1 MKITTILDQIDLGS
15 MALPEFQRG
24 YVWNREQVRELMQS
38 LYHRYPVG
46 SLLVWITRA
55 ESLSMRGDGPVAPS
69 VVELILDGQQRITSL
84 YGIIRGRSPQ
94 FFDGNAQAFTGLY
107 FHLDDEAFEFYGP
120 LKMKDNPLW
129 INVTELMQMGAGE
142 AIQRLLA
149 NQEFQPK
156 LTSYIN
162 RLNAIDGIKNIEL
175 HVEKVTG
182 DDKSV
187 DVVVEIFNRV
197 NSGGTKLSKGDLAL
211 AKICA
216 LWPQARQEMKACLTR
231 WETAG
236 FSFDLDWLL
245 RNITTILTDQA
256 MFSALKDIDTPTF
269 QHGLQ
274 QAEKACN
281 YLLNMISGRLGL
293 DHNRVLGGR
302 YAFPVM
308 TCYLAHNGGKLQDAR
323 QQDKLLYWYVHSFLS
338 GRFTGSTETV
348 LNQDLRV
355 LDTTPGSLDR
365 LIEQLRLSRRDLQI
379 RPEDFAVSTLGA
391 RYYPLLYMLTRVC
404 GARDWGNGLILSAQM
419 LGKLNA
425 LQVHHIF
432 PRALLYKHGYAQ
444 SEVNAIANFC
454 FLTQDSN
461 LGISDQEP
469 SLYFK
474 KIEERFPGALAS
486 QWIPMDSDLWKT
498 ERYTDFLA
506 ERRTLLADAANHFLD
521 TLLNGIPTTVNYS
534 TELIHSAIAVT
545 GEEDHELQSLVSW
558 VITHGL
564 PKPELDVEISDSR
577 TGEVLTLVD
586 AAWPKGLQEGYSQP
600 IALCLE
606 ADEQKV
612 AIINQAGYRF
622 FTRSDTLRSYLEEQ
636 IEGAKQVV

>member
-24 YVWNREQVRELMQS
+24 YVWNRDQVRELMQS

-46 SLLVWITRA
+46 SLLVWLTKT
-55 ESLSMRGDGPVAPS
+55 ESLSIRGDGPVAPS

-84 YGIIRGRSPQ
+84 YGIIRGKPPM
-94 FFDGNAQAFTGLY
+94 FFDGNEQAFTGLY
-107 FHLDDEAFEFYGP
+107 FQLDDEVFEFYGP

-129 INVTELMQMGAGE
+129 INVTELMQIGAGE
-142 AIQRLLA
+142 AIKRLLTI
-149 NQEFQPK
+149 QELQPN
-156 LTSYIN
+156 LTTYIN

-187 DVVVEIFNRV
+187 DIVVDIFNRV
-197 NSGGTKLSKGDLAL
+197 NRGGTKLSKGDLAL

-216 LWPQARQEMKACLTR
+216 SWPQARQEMKACITR
-231 WETAG
+231 WGNAG
-236 FSFDLDWLL
+236 FFFDLDWLL
-245 RNITTILTDQA
+245 RNITTILTGQA
-256 MFSALKDIDTPTF
+256 MFSALKDIDALTF
-269 QHGLQ
+269 QNGLI
-274 QAEKACN
+274 QAERACN

-293 DHNRVLGGR
+293 DYNRVLGGR

-308 TCYLAHNGGKLQDAR
+308 TSYLAHNGGKLQDAR
-323 QQDKLLYWYVHSFLS
+323 QQDKMLYWYVHSFLS
-338 GRFTGSTETV
+338 GRFTGSTESV

-355 LDTTPGSLDR
+355 LDDTSNTLDR

-404 GARDWGNGLILSAQM
+404 GARDWGNGLILSANM
-419 LGKLNA
+419 LGKLNG

-432 PRALLYKHGYAQ
+432 PRALLYKHHYPQ
-444 SEVNAIANFC
+444 SQVNAIANFC

-461 LGISDQEP
+461 LVISDQEP
-469 SLYFK
+469 SIYFK
-474 KIEERFPGALAS
+474 KIEHDFPGALAS
-486 QWIPMDSDLWKT
+486 QWIPMDSNLWKL

-506 ERRTLLADAANHFLD
+506 ERRRLLADAANHFLD
-521 TLLNGIPTTVNYS
+521 ALLKGIPTTVDYS
-534 TELIHSAIAVT
+534 TELIQPATEVS
-545 GEEDHELQSLVSW
+545 GEEDHELQTFVSW
-558 VITHGL
+558 VIANGL
-564 PKPELDVEISDSR
+564 PKPEQDYEVCDTI
-577 TGEVLTLVD
+577 TGEVLTIVN
-586 AAWPKGLQEGYSQP
+586 AAWPKGLQEEFSQP

-606 ADEQKV
+606 ADEQKA
-612 AIINQAGYRF
+612 AILNQAGYRF
-622 FTRSDTLRSYLEEQ
+622 FTSINTLKIYLEEQ
-636 IEGAKQVV
+636 IEGVKRAA